1 MSDHSFIPV
10 AFEDLMDLQSI
21 SRQTFYDTFSEFN
34 TEEDM
39 NAYLTHQLSLNQLER
54 EWKHPASHFYFVK
67 NGKEILGYVKLNEK
81 AAQTENREMDT
92 IELERIYVLKEHQN
106 NGVGQFLLNQSI
118 EFTQHRGMKILWLG
132 VWENNVGA
140 IRFYER
146 NGFQFFGKHT
156 FLLGKDEQT
165 DLLMELRLG

>member
-1 MSDHSFIPV
+1 MPDLYFISV

-21 SRQTFYDTFSEFN
+21 SRQTFYDTFSESN

-39 NAYLTHQLSLNQLER
+39 KTYLNDQLSLDHLER

-67 NGKEILGYVKLNEK
+67 YGKEILGYVKLNEK

-92 IELERIYVLKEHQN
+92 IELERIYVRKEHQK

-118 EFTQHRGMKILWLG
+118 EFTQNRSIHILWLG

-146 NGFQFFGKHT
+146 NGFHFFGKHT
-156 FLLGKDEQT
+156 FLLGQDEQT